1 VNATLATQST
11 NYGNI
16 SGATFTVD
24 AFKKAVDNALA
35 KI

>member
-1 VNATLATQST
+1 VDATLAAQST
-11 NYGNI
+11 NYGKI
-16 SGATFTVD
+16 SGATLTVD

>member
-1 VNATLATQST
+1 VDATLTAQGT

-16 SGATFTVD
+16 SGATFTAD
-24 AFKKAVDNALA
+24 AFKKAVDNALG